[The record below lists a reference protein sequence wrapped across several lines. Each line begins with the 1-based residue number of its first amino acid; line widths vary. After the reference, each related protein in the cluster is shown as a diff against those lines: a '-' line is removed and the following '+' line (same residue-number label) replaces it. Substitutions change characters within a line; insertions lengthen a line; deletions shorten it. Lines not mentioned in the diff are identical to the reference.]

1 MLSASLSHRK
11 MLPQSEP
18 ETINSLFPPKK
29 LTPLTLETDIE
40 KFDETLLPTQV
51 HSKHFLQLNEL
62 ECIVLPVALFLC
74 P

>member
-29 LTPLTLETDIE
+29 LTPFTLEKIIE
-40 KFDETLLPTQV
+40 RFDGTYITNIFV
-51 HSKHFLQLNEL
+51 QLNES
-62 ECIVLPVALFLC
+62 ECTVLPVALFLC